1 MTRKEKFVQQLNNF
15 ERIEI
20 SSFHKKRKLLLLG
33 TLSSLVLF
41 HCVLAFNFYP
51 SILSLLIISF
61 SLITL
66 VKIVLTIDNSISSAA
81 IKGDSLILKN
91 SQNQNCVTSIKSIR
105 KMKAKRIG
113 KTTIT
118 SIQFHLDGC
127 KRKAILLS
135 NNTGIIEP
143 FEAIQSAQRIFKK

>member
-1 MTRKEKFVQQLNNF
+1 MTRKEKFVHQLNNF
-15 ERIEI
+15 ERVEI
-20 SSFHKKRKLLLLG
+20 SSFHRKRKLLLLG
-33 TLSSLVLF
+33 IVSSLACI
-41 HCVLAFNFYP
+41 HCALAYNFYP
-51 SILSLLIISF
+51 SIISILAISISF
-61 SLITL
+61 IILT
-66 VKIVLTIDNSISSAA
+66 KIVLTIDKTISSAA

-118 SIQFHLDGC
+118 SIQFHLDGS

-135 NNTGIIEP
+135 DNSGLIEP
-143 FEAIQSAQRIFKK
+143 FEAIRSAQSVFKK

>member
-33 TLSSLVLF
+33 IVTSLVF
-41 HCVLAFNFYP
+41 IHCALAFNFYP
-51 SILSLLIISF
+51 SILPLLTISF
-61 SLITL
+61 SFITL
-66 VKIVLTIDNSISSAA
+66 TKIVLTIDKSISSAA

-91 SQNQNCVTSIKSIR
+91 SQNQNCVTSVKSIR
-105 KMKAKRIG
+105 KMKSKRIG
-113 KTTIT
+113 RTTVT
-118 SIQFHLDGC
+118 SIQFHLDGS

-135 NNTGIIEP
+135 DKTGFIEP
-143 FEAIQSAQRIFKK
+143 FEAIRSAQRVFKK

>member
-1 MTRKEKFVQQLNNF
+1 MTRKEKFVQQLNNY
-15 ERIEI
+15 ERVEI
-20 SSFHKKRKLLLLG
+20 SSFHRKRKLLLLG
-33 TLSSLVLF
+33 TVSISACI

-51 SILSLLIISF
+51 SIIPILVISF
-61 SLITL
+61 SFITL
-66 VKIVLTIDNSISSAA
+66 TKIVLTIDKTISSAA

-105 KMKAKRIG
+105 KMKTKRIG

-118 SIQFHLDGC
+118 SIQFHLDGS

-135 NNTGIIEP
+135 DNSGLIEP
-143 FEAIQSAQRIFKK
+143 FEAIRSAQSVFKK

>member
-15 ERIEI
+15 ERVEI
-20 SSFHKKRKLLLLG
+20 SSFHRKRKLLLLG
-33 TLSSLVLF
+33 IVSSLACI
-41 HCVLAFNFYP
+41 HCTLAYNFYP
-51 SILSLLIISF
+51 SIISILAISISF
-61 SLITL
+61 IILT
-66 VKIVLTIDNSISSAA
+66 KIVLTIDKTISSAA

-118 SIQFHLDGC
+118 SIQFHLDGS

-135 NNTGIIEP
+135 DNSGLIEP
-143 FEAIQSAQRIFKK
+143 FEAIRSAQSVFKK

>member
-20 SSFHKKRKLLLLG
+20 SSFHRKRKLLLLG
-33 TLSSLVLF
+33 VFTTLVILHLAVAIQLF
-41 HCVLAFNFYP
+41 P
-51 SILSLLIISF
+51 SFVSLLFLGLSF
-61 SLITL
+61 TTLITFVL
-66 VKIVLTIDNSISSAA
+66 SIERKISCAA

-118 SIQFHLDGC
+118 SIQFHLDGS

-135 NNTGIIEP
+135 DNTGIIEP
-143 FEAIQSAQRIFKK
+143 FEAIRSAQRVFKK